1 VESYQIYRKTLE
13 EVGSMAQ
20 SFFKNLSSGYYE
32 KLSLEASPE
41 LLQMQEIQVKSAKPA
56 TNVLNDSEGN

>member
-1 VESYQIYRKTLE
+1 
-13 EVGSMAQ
+13 MAQ
-20 SFFKNLSSGYYE
+20 SFFKNLSSGYYD

-41 LLQMQEIQVKSAKPA
+41 LLQMQEIQVKSVKPA